1 MQPVFELIARVRRL
15 RRKVFGMSHESNC
28 LFCRIVRKEIP
39 AKTLHEDE
47 HCVAFSDI
55 NPQAPTH
62 FLVIPKKHIPT
73 LMDLSPGDSAVIG
86 HMLQVVQALAKK
98 QGIAENG
105 FRVVNNIREN
115 GGQTV
120 YHLHL
125 HVLGGRALG
134 WPPG

>member
-1 MQPVFELIARVRRL
+1 
-15 RRKVFGMSHESNC
+15 MSHEANC
-28 LFCRIVRKEIP
+28 LFCKIVRKEIP
-39 AKTLHEDE
+39 AKLLHEDDR
-47 HCVAFSDI
+47 CVAFSDI
-55 NPQAPTH
+55 NPQAPVH

-73 LMDLSPGDSAVIG
+73 LTDVAPDDGELVG
-86 HMLQVVQALAKK
+86 HMLQTVKDLAKK
-98 QGIAENG
+98 QGVAEKG

-125 HVLGGRALG
+125 HVLGGRAMG